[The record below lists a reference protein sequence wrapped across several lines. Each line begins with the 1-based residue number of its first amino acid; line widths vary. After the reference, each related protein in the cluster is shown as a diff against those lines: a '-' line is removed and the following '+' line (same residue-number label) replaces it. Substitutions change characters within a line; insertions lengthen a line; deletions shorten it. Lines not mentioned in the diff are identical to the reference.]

1 MESGIER
8 ARRLL
13 AAHFGPTRLVP
24 APSLDHPDRTVYLKL
39 ECELPTGSF
48 KVRGALYSLSVNLE
62 RRALEEVVA
71 ASTGNHGAA
80 VAYAARLLGVRATI
94 FVPEQPNP
102 VKAARIV
109 DLGAQLVEGGK
120 DLTEAIDR
128 ASAYAEQHRAFFLHD
143 ASDPDIPL
151 GTATIAMETL
161 DQLPS
166 TDAIYAPVGDTALI
180 RGLAAAAKP
189 RRPGI
194 RIVGVQATRAPAYA
208 MSWREGTVVMTH
220 VADTIADGL
229 AVRRPLP
236 ENVAAI
242 RALVDDMRLV
252 TEEELRSAIGFLAAR
267 EQIVAEPAGAAA
279 AAALLGEP
287 PGQAKGTIVLI
298 VSGSNIAKDLES
310 EVTNSKF
317 QIPNSS

>member
-1 MESGIER
+1 MESGFER

-24 APSLDHPDRTVYLKL
+24 APSLGRADRDVYLKL
-39 ECELPTGSF
+39 ESELPTGSF

-62 RRALEEVVA
+62 RRALGEIVA

-80 VAYAARLLGVRATI
+80 VAYAARLLGLRATI
-94 FVPEQPNP
+94 FVPEHPNP
-102 VKAARIV
+102 VKAGRIAE
-109 DLGAQLVEGGK
+109 LGAQLVEGGK
-120 DLTEAIDR
+120 DLAEAIDR
-128 ASAYAEQHRAFFLHD
+128 ARTYAAEHHAFLLED
-143 ASDPDIPL
+143 ASDPDIPI
-151 GTATIAMETL
+151 GAATIALETL

-166 TDAIYAPVGDTALI
+166 TDAIYVPVGDTALV

-208 MSWREGTVVMTH
+208 MSWREGTVVVTH

-242 RALVDDMRLV
+242 RGLVDDMRLV
-252 TEEELRSAIGFLAAR
+252 TDEQLKSAIGFLAAR
-267 EQIVAEPAGAAA
+267 EQVVAEPAGAAA
-279 AAALLGEP
+279 AAALLSEP
-287 PGQAKGTIVLI
+287 PDQAKGTIVLI
-298 VSGSNIAKDLES
+298 VSGSNIAPDLECG
-310 EVTNSKF
+310 VQK
-317 QIPNSS
+317 

>member
-1 MESGIER
+1 MEPGFER

-24 APSLDHPDRTVYLKL
+24 APSLSAPDRAVYLKL
-39 ECELPTGSF
+39 ESELPTGSF

-62 RRALEEVVA
+62 RRPLTEVVA

-80 VAYAARLLGVRATI
+80 VAYAARLLGVRATV
-94 FVPEQPNP
+94 FVPERPNA
-102 VKAARIV
+102 VKAARIL
-109 DLGAQLVEGGK
+109 DLGAQLVEGGR

-128 ASAYAEQHRAFFLHD
+128 AAAYAGAHDAFFLHD
-143 ASDPDIPL
+143 ASDPDIPS
-151 GTATIAMETL
+151 GTGTIALETL
-161 DQLPS
+161 EQLPS
-166 TDAIYAPVGDTALI
+166 TDAIYVPVGDTALI
-180 RGLAAAAKP
+180 RGLAAAAKT

-208 MSWREGTVVMTH
+208 MSWREGTVVVTH

-242 RALVDDMRLV
+242 RTLVDDMRLV
-252 TEEELRSAIGFLAAR
+252 TEEELRSAVGFLF
-267 EQIVAEPAGAAA
+267 EHEHTVAEPAGAAA

-287 PGQAKGTIVLI
+287 PGRVKGTIVLL
-298 VSGSNIAKDLES
+298 VTGSNIAADLRPS
-310 EVTNSKF
+310 
-317 QIPNSS
+317 

>member
-1 MESGIER
+1 MESGFER

-24 APSLDHPDRTVYLKL
+24 APSLGGPDRTVYLKL
-39 ECELPTGSF
+39 ESELPTGSF

-62 RRALEEVVA
+62 RRALTEVVA

-94 FVPEQPNP
+94 FVPEHPNP

-120 DLTEAIDR
+120 DVTDAIDR
-128 ASAYAEQHRAFFLHD
+128 AATYADEHRAFVLND
-143 ASDPDIPL
+143 ASDPDIPH

-166 TDAIYAPVGDTALI
+166 TDAIYVPVGDTALI
-180 RGLAAAAKP
+180 RGVAAAARP

-194 RIVGVQATRAPAYA
+194 RIVGVQATRAPAYT
-208 MSWREGTVVMTH
+208 MSWREGAVVVTH
-220 VADTIADGL
+220 AADTIADGL

-252 TEEELRSAIGFLAAR
+252 TEEELRSTIGFLFAR

-279 AAALLGEP
+279 AAALLREP
-287 PGQAKGTIVLI
+287 PGQATGTIVLI
-298 VSGSNIAKDLES
+298 VSGSNIAPELR
-310 EVTNSKF
+310 
-317 QIPNSS
+317 PA

>member
-1 MESGIER
+1 MEPGFER

-24 APSLDHPDRTVYLKL
+24 APSLGDPDRTVYLKL
-39 ECELPTGSF
+39 ESELPTGSF

-62 RRALEEVVA
+62 RRALSDVVA

-94 FVPEQPNP
+94 FVPERPNP
-102 VKAARIV
+102 VKAARIL

-128 ASAYAEQHRAFFLHD
+128 AAAHAAERGVFFLDD
-143 ASDPDIPL
+143 ASDPDIPS
-151 GTATIAMETL
+151 GTGTIALETL
-161 DQLPS
+161 EQLPS
-166 TDAIYAPVGDTALI
+166 TDAIYVPVGDTALI
-180 RGLAAAAKP
+180 RGLAAAAKS

-208 MSWREGTVVMTH
+208 MSWREGTVVVTH

-252 TEEELRSAIGFLAAR
+252 TDEELRSAIGFLFAR
-267 EQIVAEPAGAAA
+267 EQIVAEPAAAA
-279 AAALLGEP
+279 PAAALLREP
-287 PGQAKGTIVLI
+287 PGQVKGTIVL
-298 VSGSNIAKDLES
+298 VVTGSNIAPDLRPS
-310 EVTNSKF
+310 
-317 QIPNSS
+317 

>member
-1 MESGIER
+1 MESGFER
-8 ARRLL
+8 ARRML

-24 APSLDHPDRTVYLKL
+24 APSLSQPDRQVFLKL

-62 RRALEEVVA
+62 RRRGLSEVVA

-80 VAYAARLLGVRATI
+80 VAYAARQLGVRATI
-94 FVPEQPNP
+94 FVPEHPNP

-109 DLGAQLVEGGK
+109 DVGAQLVEGGR
-120 DLTEAIDR
+120 DLADAIDR
-128 ASAYAEQHRAFFLHD
+128 ASAYAEAHHAFFLND
-143 ASDPDIPL
+143 ASDPDIPS
-151 GTATIAMETL
+151 GTATIALETL

-166 TDAIYAPVGDTALI
+166 TDAFYVPVGDTALI

-194 RIVGVQATRAPAYA
+194 RIVGVQATRAPAYV
-208 MSWREGTVVMTH
+208 MSWREGTVVVTH

-229 AVRRPLP
+229 AVRRPLA

-242 RALVDDMRLV
+242 RDLVDDMRLV
-252 TEEELRSAIGFLAAR
+252 TEEELRAAIGLLFTR

-279 AAALLGEP
+279 AAALLAEP
-287 PGQAKGTIVLI
+287 PGQATGTVVLI
-298 VSGSNIAKDLES
+298 VSGSNISPELLA
-310 EVTNSKF
+310 
-317 QIPNSS
+317 

>member
-1 MESGIER
+1 METGFER

-24 APSLDHPDRTVYLKL
+24 APSLDGPDRTVYLKL
-39 ECELPTGSF
+39 ESELPTGSF

-62 RRALEEVVA
+62 RRALGEVVA

-94 FVPEQPNP
+94 FVPERPNP
-102 VKAARIV
+102 VKAARILE
-109 DLGAQLVEGGK
+109 LGAQLVEGGK
-120 DLTEAIDR
+120 DLTDAIDR
-128 ASAYAEQHRAFFLHD
+128 AAAYADERGAFFLHD
-143 ASDPDIPL
+143 ASDPDIPT
-151 GTATIAMETL
+151 GTGTIALETL
-161 DQLPS
+161 QQLPT
-166 TDAIYAPVGDTALI
+166 TDAIYVPVGDTALI

-189 RRPGI
+189 LRPGI

-208 MSWREGTVVMTH
+208 MSWREGTVVVTH

-242 RALVDDMRLV
+242 RGLVDDMRLV
-252 TEEELRSAIGFLAAR
+252 TDEQLKSAIGFLAAR
-267 EQIVAEPAGAAA
+267 EQVVAEPAGAAA
-279 AAALLGEP
+279 AAALLSEP
-287 PGQAKGTIVLI
+287 PDQAKGTIVLI
-298 VSGSNIAKDLES
+298 VSGSNIAPDLE
-310 EVTNSKF
+310 F
-317 QIPNSS
+317 G